1 MLLVPAERVEQQDWV
16 AMVEA
21 AVMRSEAL
29 VVLTVGS
36 AARVARVARVAQA
49 EL

>member
-1 MLLVPAERVEQQDWV
+1 
-16 AMVEA
+16 MVET
-21 AVMRSEAL
+21 AVMLTEAL